1 MFYAISHYRILKSI
15 IKFGYKATGSDID
28 FSPSIEKELRVFMP
42 WKTKFKHCCYMAKLG
57 VVEISREIPRR
68 VRITD
73 NGIKY
78 FLELK
83 SSISSVVISVTA
95 TLLSLIIGFILGRIP
110 LP

>member
-57 VVEISREIPRR
+57 VVETKSAEKYR
-68 VRITD
+68 V
-73 NGIKY
+73 
-78 FLELK
+78 
-83 SSISSVVISVTA
+83 
-95 TLLSLIIGFILGRIP
+95 GFASPIMESNTFWN
-110 LP
+110 